1 MTIQTTD
8 PSQAQVETPG
18 PLGDGGLTLMEF
30 VTRDPLPLSVIQD
43 AVFEFLEHRD
53 DAVVYG
59 AQAVNVYVARR
70 RNTEDVDVATTRG
83 IEFAEELRYYLA
95 QRFHIAVRIRTVRG
109 GIGYRIYQV
118 RREGN
123 RHLVDVRPVTSLP
136 SWQLAGNVRVVT
148 PEEAIAGKLLAFVGR
163 RGKPQSFVD
172 RRDLAELLLAFP
184 ELKNETGPVRERL
197 DAAGASREAL
207 EAWSEIVREEI
218 VPSDEDAEF

>member
-1 MTIQTTD
+1 MRIQTPD
-8 PSQAQVETPG
+8 RSQLRVETPG
-18 PLGDGGLTLMEF
+18 PLGDGGLTLTEF
-30 VTRDPLPLSVIQD
+30 MMRDPLPLSVIQD

-59 AQAVNVYVARR
+59 AQAVNVYVTRR
-70 RNTEDVDVATTRG
+70 RNTDDVDVATTRG
-83 IEFAEELRYYLA
+83 IEFAEELRAYLA

-118 RREGN
+118 RRDGN

-163 RGKPQSFVD
+163 RGKPESFTD
-172 RRDLAELLLAFP
+172 RRDLAVLLLTFP
-184 ELKNETGPVRERL
+184 ELKTEAGAVRERL
-197 DAAGASREAL
+197 VAAGAGADVL
-207 EAWSEIVREEI
+207 AAWSELVREKIE
-218 VPSDEDAEF
+218 PEDDEGF